1 MKVHFRRLT
10 IIGVGL
16 VGGSLARVCRKKGLV
31 EELVGVDAS
40 RPNLERAVELGV
52 VDRGAESVEEGVRGA
67 DGVVLA
73 TPMSTFI
80 PLAGQM
86 VGHLEEGCLVT
97 DVGSTKA
104 SVVEP
109 LEQLLQPPASF
120 VGGHPI
126 TGTEQSGVEASF
138 ETLFE
143 GYRCILTPTDRTDPE
158 ALARIQA
165 LWEAC
170 GMEVVCMDPAT
181 HDELMAAIS
190 HLPHMVAY
198 ALVHVLMDYSSSND
212 QEPLAFSAGGFRDF
226 TRIAASHPVMWR
238 DICLTNRESLLA
250 MIDRFADS
258 LADIRSAIEGDDAAT
273 LEELFAAA
281 RRIRELL

>member
-1 MKVHFRRLT
+1 VKVHFNQLT

-16 VGGSLARVCRKKGLV
+16 IGGSLARACCKKGLV

-40 RPNLERAVELGV
+40 RSNLERAVELGV
-52 VDRGAESVEEGVRGA
+52 IDRGAESLEEGVRGA

-80 PLAGQM
+80 PLARQM
-86 VGHLEEGCLVT
+86 ADHLEEGCLVT
-97 DVGSTKA
+97 DVGSTKE

-109 LEQLLQPPASF
+109 LEQIIQPRASF

-126 TGTEQSGVEASF
+126 AGTEKSGVEASF
-138 ETLFE
+138 DTLFE
-143 GYRCILTPTDRTDPE
+143 GYRCILTPTGRTDPE
-158 ALARIQA
+158 ALSRVQA

-170 GMEVVCMDPAT
+170 GMAVVCMDPTT

-190 HLPHMVAY
+190 HLPHVVAY
-198 ALVHVLMDYSSSND
+198 ALVHALLGFSSND

-226 TRIAASHPVMWR
+226 TRIAASHPEMWR
-238 DICLTNRESLLA
+238 DICLTNREPLLG

-258 LADIRSAIEGDDAAT
+258 LADIREAIEGSDGAT